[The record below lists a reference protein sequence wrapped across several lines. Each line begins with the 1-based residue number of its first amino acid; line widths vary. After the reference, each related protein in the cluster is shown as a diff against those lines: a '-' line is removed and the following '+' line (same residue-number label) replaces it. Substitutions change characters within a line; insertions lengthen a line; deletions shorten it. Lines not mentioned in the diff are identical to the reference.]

1 MKKEGSMEQREK
13 ERMDEREQIYQNA
26 LLLMEGKLFAEAA
39 DQFARVPDYRDADR
53 LRA

>member
-26 LLLMEGKLFAEAA
+26 LLLIEF
-39 DQFARVPDYRDADR
+39 
-53 LRA
+53 